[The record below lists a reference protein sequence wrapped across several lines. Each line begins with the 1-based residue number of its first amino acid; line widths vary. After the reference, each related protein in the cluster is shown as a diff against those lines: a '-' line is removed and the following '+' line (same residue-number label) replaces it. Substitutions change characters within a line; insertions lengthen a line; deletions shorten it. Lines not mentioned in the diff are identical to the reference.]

1 MKIISILVVEND
13 EIKDNVSDFYKEEE
27 KHAEEYFIQQIRKHI
42 PTVSIKEI
50 EKILEHGEFDLS
62 DTVKM
67 VYAEREVAPNYKL
80 I

>member
-1 MKIISILVVEND
+1 MKIISILAVEN
-13 EIKDNVSDFYKEEE
+13 ENIKENLSDFYHEEE
-27 KHAEEYFIQQIRKHI
+27 KHAEDFFIKQIRKNI

-67 VYAEREVAPNYKL
+67 VYAERDVPDNYKL